1 MNEVVEKKA
10 TEVAKA
16 NGGSLKEILKS
27 DSFSESIAGFFESE
41 KNRQRFVQSAVNAI
55 TRTPALAKCSK
66 MSFFGSLIQLA
77 QFGLNVDGRNAHL
90 IPYKDTC
97 TLIIDYK
104 GMITLAYRCPDVAK
118 VEAFAVCK
126 NDTFRLVDGE
136 VHWEVDN
143 PFVDRGEVVG
153 YYAMCQFKNGV
164 KKFEIMS
171 KAEVDAVRK
180 RSRAANN
187 GPWVTDYN
195 EMAKKTVFKRL
206 SKWLPVTPELQDA
219 IAQDNEEYEHEQE
232 SLSVKRKSRVMASD
246 LLNGGDSSASHASDE
261 RESETVDAEFT
272 ESESE
277 STENLNA

>member
-1 MNEVVEKKA
+1 MNELVEKKA
-10 TEVAKA
+10 TEVAQA
-16 NGGSLKEILKS
+16 NSGSLKKTLKS
-27 DSFSESIAGFFESE
+27 ELFSKSIAVFFESE
-41 KNRQRFVQSAVNAI
+41 KNRKRFVQAAVNAI

-126 NDTFRLVDGE
+126 NDIFRLVDGE

-143 PFVDRGEVVG
+143 PFSDRGDVVG

-219 IAQDNEEYEHEQE
+219 IAHDNEEYEHEPE
-232 SLSVKRKSRVMASD
+232 SFADKRESRVMASE
-246 LLNGGDSSASHASDE
+246 LLGGGSAGASE
-261 RESETVDAEFT
+261 EELVDADFT
-272 ESESE
+272 EAES
-277 STENLNA
+277 STIVEDPNA